1 MSRDRDTERIVV
13 ALGGNALLP
22 PGGRGEGSESLRA
35 LRESAQEIAQI
46 IAEGAQVVL
55 THGNGPQ
62 VGHLLIQQE
71 EARSQAPPQPLDV
84 CVAMTQ
90 GQIGYRLQQALQS
103 ALEQQG
109 LPLPVVTVITQVLI
123 DPQDPAFREPTKPIG
138 PFYSE
143 EEAEE
148 LRRTKGYVL
157 RRVGRGARPYRR
169 VVPSPRPLKI
179 VEEGCVRQLVE
190 AGCVVIA
197 CGGGGVPVVPT
208 GCCLEGVEAVID
220 KDLASERLATALKA
234 DTLLILTDV
243 ERVALRYGTPA
254 QIDLERL
261 TVEEARRHLEAGEF
275 PPGSMGP
282 KVEAAVRFVENG
294 GKRAVIASLTR
305 AVEALEGR
313 AGTTIVKESPA
324 GT

>member
-1 MSRDRDTERIVV
+1 MNRVLERERVLI
-13 ALGGNALLP
+13 ALGGNALVP
-22 PGGRGEGSESLRA
+22 PEGQGEVAEQLRA
-35 LRESAQEIAQI
+35 IRESARQIARI

-71 EARSQAPPQPLDV
+71 EAKPKVPPQPLDV

-90 GQIGYRLQQALQS
+90 GQIGYLLQQALQS
-103 ALEQQG
+103 ALQERG
-109 LPLPVVTVITQVLI
+109 VPAPVVTVVTQVLV
-123 DPQDPAFREPTKPIG
+123 DPRDPAFEEPTKPIG

-143 EEAEE
+143 QEAEE

-157 RRVGRGARPYRR
+157 KRVGNGERPYRR
-169 VVPSPRPLKI
+169 VVPSPRPLRI
-179 VEEGCVRQLVE
+179 LEESCIRELAE

-197 CGGGGVPVVPT
+197 CGGGGVPVVQT
-208 GCCLEGVEAVID
+208 DCCLQGVEAVID
-220 KDLASERLATALKA
+220 KDLASERLATALQA

-243 ERVALRYGTPA
+243 ERVALRYDTPE
-254 QIDLERL
+254 QVDLERM
-261 TVEEARRHLEAGEF
+261 TVQEARQYLEAGEF

-282 KVEAAVRFVENG
+282 KVEAAVKFIENG

-305 AVEALEGR
+305 AVEALRGR
-313 AGTTIVKESPA
+313 AGTAIVKVK
-324 GT
+324 